1 MGNKQDIGKL
11 FEKKLGAGGK
21 IPKESLWEKINTTLD
36 EEKRKRRRI
45 LFYWWLGGGIS
56 FLVGLFLLFN
66 TENFTNKNPNNS
78 IDKNLPEQ
86 KSLSNSEKEKNER
99 SIQVSE
105 VDSLKFQITEEENYK
120 EGEVSEFEDDL
131 RNNPTKNTEKASAK
145 TSQKKIQK
153 GNSKGK
159 NFDETYTVSEKY
171 YYYNSKDGKQ
181 IITENKGEIDS
192 LVSQHY
198 KNLDSMATKKNDS
211 IKK

>member
-11 FEKKLGAGGK
+11 FEKKLGSGGK

-56 FLVGLFLLFN
+56 FLLGLFLLFG
-66 TENFTNKNPNNS
+66 TENFPNENPKNTIEN
-78 IDKNLPEQ
+78 NLPEQ
-86 KSLSNSEKEKNER
+86 KSHSNNEKEKNE
-99 SIQVSE
+99 SSM
-105 VDSLKFQITEEENYK
+105 QITEGENYN
-120 EGEVSEFEDDL
+120 EGEVSEIEADL
-131 RNNPTKNTEKASAK
+131 RNNPTKNTEKTAAK

-153 GNSKGK
+153 GNSTGK
-159 NFDETYTVSEKY
+159 SIDETYTVSAKY

-181 IITENKGEIDS
+181 IITGNKSEIDS

-198 KNLDSMATKKNDS
+198 KNLDTTATKKNDS